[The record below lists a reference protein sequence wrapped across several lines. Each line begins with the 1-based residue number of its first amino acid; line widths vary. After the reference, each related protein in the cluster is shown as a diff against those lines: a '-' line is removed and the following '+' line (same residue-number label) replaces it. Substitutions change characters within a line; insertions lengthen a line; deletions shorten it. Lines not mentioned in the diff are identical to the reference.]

1 MKTVLEVEDLC
12 FEAPGGRKLVH
23 GLSFSIS
30 HGQMVAITG
39 PNGIGKSTL
48 LRVILGHQEPTLGSA
63 KLKTHSV
70 SFLSQLHNRE
80 FHIPLT
86 LSDVLSI
93 SVKQFNTQAAAEIGL
108 LSSEQLHLGWNT
120 ASGGERQKTLLT
132 QSLLSQSELLILD
145 EPTNHLD
152 TKTRAT
158 LRQLFEKH
166 LANGDRS
173 ILLVCHEKSLREDW
187 PLAQTLDLSSF
198 KAISC

>member
-1 MKTVLEVEDLC
+1 MKMILEVKDLTY
-12 FEAPGGRKLVH
+12 GTRSGRTLVS

-30 HGQMVAITG
+30 HGQMIAITG

-48 LRVILGHQEPTLGSA
+48 LQVILGHQKPWRGGA
-63 KLKTHSV
+63 KLKTDSV

-93 SVKQFNTQAAAEIGL
+93 SVQKFSLQSAAEVGL
-108 LSSEQLHLGWNT
+108 LSTEQLHLGWNT

-132 QSLLSQSELLILD
+132 QILLSQSELLVLD

-152 TKTRAT
+152 AKTRVT
-158 LRQLFEKH
+158 LRKLFEKY
-166 LANGDRS
+166 LANGDRA
-173 ILLVCHEKSLREDW
+173 ILMVCHEKTLREDW
-187 PLAQTLDLSSF
+187 PLTQTLDLSSLR
-198 KAISC
+198 ANSC